1 MSQSFSPQY
10 YESLKLFKNKLLGP
24 EKTIE
29 EAKHQMDDLIV
40 PIPDNI
46 IVNEIKLDERYR
58 IKSKEY
64 LEDGLKKY
72 EDVVDEKWKD
82 FDDGGLCGE
91 WIRVKDEGEKSDGS
105 NLGKIKVTGR

>member
-1 MSQSFSPQY
+1 MSQLLSTQY
-10 YESLKLFKNKLLGP
+10 YESLEFFKNKFVGP
-24 EKTIE
+24 EKTME
-29 EAKHQMDDLIV
+29 EAKHVMDDMAV

-46 IVNEIKLDERYR
+46 IVNEIKLDKRYR

-64 LEDGLKKY
+64 LENGLKKY
-72 EDVVDEKWKD
+72 EDVVDEKWKNL
-82 FDDGGLCGE
+82 DDGGLCGE